1 MPYYTAVD
9 TASPYLFVH
18 NHASNKQRAT
28 CDLSQFVS
36 RSPPT
41 PTTNPVATE
50 CIQSDAA
57 SRSLANNGCN
67 VYERESVPGGWET
80 GVLGGGGGGQQM
92 HACAAGPNT
101 KQALTTLSLRMRRI
115 ASLLTHYKLEKRVC
129 VVCIYVHVCVCA
141 SVCVCVRALGVLLS
155 VQSLSAEIVSHTCT
169 CTHTHGA
176 RAVTHI
182 NTPHTARRR
191 ICLQNDTNAH
201 AHARV

>member
-1 MPYYTAVD
+1 MPYYIFIHRHRRWHRLL
-9 TASPYLFVH
+9 LFVH

-129 VVCIYVHVCVCA
+129 VVCIYVHVCVCVCIG
-141 SVCVCVRALGVLLS
+141 VCVCVRALGVLSNRWALR
-155 VQSLSAEIVSHTCT
+155 LC
-169 CTHTHGA
+169 HTH
-176 RAVTHI
+176 
-182 NTPHTARRR
+182 
-191 ICLQNDTNAH
+191 AH
-201 AHARV
+201 AHTRMVREQSHT